1 MKVTV
6 TSQSVPVDDEL
17 REEVRGQVYFALS
30 RYSPRIE
37 QVTVRVGGVGGM
49 NGAQRRLCRLSVR
62 IKSLGSFLVESVEED
77 LTEAVARAAERAA
90 RRLERILE
98 EQRDQRRPA

>member
-6 TSQSVPVDDEL
+6 SSQSVHVDDTL
-17 REEVRGQVYFALS
+17 RNEVRDQVYFALS

-37 QVTVRVGGVGGM
+37 QVIVRIGGVGGTLEI
-49 NGAQRRLCRLSVR
+49 RRQLCRLSVR
-62 IKSLGSFLVESVEED
+62 IKGLGSFLVESVEED
-77 LTEAVARAAERAA
+77 IGEAVARAAERAS

-98 EQRDQRRPA
+98 EQRDERHTA